1 LLFSPA
7 VCRPSLQILLLT
19 FGLLAA
25 TGQGLLGARLI
36 IKGSDTLGA
45 KLVPQ
50 LAEVFDRVWPE
61 GSDLVIEIAAEGSAT
76 GIASVLDGTAD
87 IGMLSRPLRPDEL
100 AAAKARGL
108 DLALVEV
115 ARDALVVIIHQ
126 DNPLREISL
135 QELAAIYTGDV
146 INWAALSDLPEP
158 ISAYSR
164 NSSSGSYVAFQQLA
178 LNSRDYSNQIQ
189 KMASNEQIAHEV
201 SGNRGGIGYVAL
213 AYAQN
218 PRLRALP
225 VEGLAPA
232 SADYPLARP
241 LYFLVNRG
249 APPSALRD
257 RFIEFTLSEAGQS
270 LATRLDFLPAQR
282 FRQP

>member
-108 DLALVEV
+108 ELALVEV

-178 LNSRDYSNQIQ
+178 LNSRDYSNQI
-189 KMASNEQIAHEV
+189 KRWRAT
-201 SGNRGGIGYVAL
+201 NRSPTKSPATVA
-213 AYAQN
+213 
-218 PRLRALP
+218 
-225 VEGLAPA
+225 A
-232 SADYPLARP
+232 SATSRLPMRRIRAFAPSRWKAWPRP
-241 LYFLVNRG
+241 
-249 APPSALRD
+249 APTTRWPAH
-257 RFIEFTLSEAGQS
+257 FIFS
-270 LATRLDFLPAQR
+270 
-282 FRQP
+282 